1 MEGDVEDREQRAC
14 PEDCL
19 EHSQRPR
26 EQRMHPHW
34 PHPVGGLSLVHGAAI
49 GSHSILLLSITAAR
63 LRDLPLQH
71 TLSVKIADLMSKP
84 QGLSTS
90 TAIPLAHKYG

>member
-63 LRDLPLQH
+63 LRDFATSAH
-71 TLSVKIADLMSKP
+71 TLRENCRPYVKAPRSLYQHGNPS
-84 QGLSTS
+84 SS
-90 TAIPLAHKYG
+90 